1 MTLRSAP
8 FKNQYLFVD
17 FLKTLAVQII
27 ILHHLSN
34 YGISPSK
41 AQELIPNFI
50 GFMGV
55 YGKYAVQVFLVVAGY
70 LTAKSLIQT
79 LQNYGLIKTIINR
92 YLRLMPTYMV
102 AIIFTILCA
111 TLARTVQY
119 ESYMGEP
126 ETFPQ
131 LLAHVFFLQNILS
144 YESISVGVWYIAID
158 WQLYMFVACL
168 LFFLKSFK
176 NIVIVL
182 FIVMLSALVYF
193 SQHTEFDNYFIYF
206 IGAYGLGVFAYI
218 AEDTSQ
224 GKTQSIAKVLLSLF
238 VILIL
243 GITFYD
249 PIIKNLVEII
259 TALLLYIFG
268 KKPYTPQNIMWSKIF
283 MWFSQRSY
291 CAFLIHFSVLLL
303 CNSVFHFFKLQSP
316 ELSLFFI
323 AIFWCLSWLFAH
335 ILYAI
340 VELPSR
346 KIQLK

>member
-1 MTLRSAP
+1 M
-8 FKNQYLFVD
+8 
-17 FLKTLAVQII
+17 
-27 ILHHLSN
+27 
-34 YGISPSK
+34 GI
-41 AQELIPNFI
+41 
-50 GFMGV
+50 
-55 YGKYAVQVFLVVAGY
+55 YGKYAVQIFLVIAGY
-70 LTAKSLIQT
+70 LTAKSLTQT
-79 LQNYGLIKTIINR
+79 LQKYGLTKTIINR

-102 AIIFTILCA
+102 AILLTIVCA
-111 TLARTVQY
+111 SIARSIAF

-144 YESISVGVWYIAID
+144 YESISVGVWYVAID
-158 WQLYMFVACL
+158 WQLYMFAACL

-176 NIVIVL
+176 NVVIVL
-182 FIVMLSALVYF
+182 FFVMLSALMYF
-193 SQHTEFDNYFIYF
+193 SQHAEFDNYFIYF
-206 IGAYGLGVFAYI
+206 IGAYGLGILAYI
-218 AEDTSQ
+218 AEDTFQ
-224 GKTQSIAKVLLSLF
+224 GKTQGIAKVLLILF

-243 GITFYD
+243 GMTFYD

-259 TALLLYIFG
+259 TALLLYLFG
-268 KKPYTPQNIMWSKIF
+268 KKPYTPQNIKWSKIF

-303 CNSVFHFFKLQSP
+303 CNSVFHFFKLQSL

-323 AIFWCLSWLFAH
+323 VIFWCLSWVFAH
-335 ILYAI
+335 ILYTI